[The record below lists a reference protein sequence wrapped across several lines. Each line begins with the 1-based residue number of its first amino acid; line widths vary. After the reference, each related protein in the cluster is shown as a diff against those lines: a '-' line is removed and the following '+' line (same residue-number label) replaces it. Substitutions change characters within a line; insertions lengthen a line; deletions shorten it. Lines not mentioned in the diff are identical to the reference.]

1 MFSKIRKLSQTQMI
15 VTGYL
20 SIIFIGTLLLLLPFS
35 KKAGMDTGFVD
46 TLFTATSATC
56 VTGLVVTDT
65 FQNWTLFGQ
74 LIILVLIQT
83 GGLGFM
89 TVGVLF
95 AIALRRK
102 IGLKTRGVIQES
114 VNTLQIGGI
123 VKLVK
128 RILRGT
134 LLFEGVGA
142 ALLSIR
148 FIQDYGVLRG
158 IYFGIFHSVSAFCN
172 AGFDLFGINEEYSS
186 LVAYRNDYLV
196 NIVIIFLVVIGGIG
210 FLVWDDVIEHKWRF
224 KEYRLHSKIVFM
236 ATGVLIAASSV
247 LFFVFEWNG
256 TLSDLPMSEK
266 IIASIFAAVTPRTAG
281 FNTLDL
287 AAMQG
292 PSKLLTMI
300 LMFIGGNP
308 GSTAGGIKTTTIVVL
323 IVALRSNIKKINSH
337 DIFNR
342 RLDDENIIKAILVF
356 CTNLFIAIGACL
368 IIGAIQKTDMLD
380 IGLEVFSAIGTVGL
394 STGITRELTLVSK
407 IIVIFLM
414 YCGRVGSLSFALS
427 FNTGKQVVQ
436 VKQVA
441 EKILVG

>member
-1 MFSKIRKLSQTQMI
+1 MFNKFRKLSQTQMI
-15 VTGYL
+15 VLGYIF
-20 SIIFIGTLLLLLPFS
+20 IILIGTLLLLLPVS
-35 KKAGMDTGFVD
+35 TKEGMETGFVD

-74 LIILVLIQT
+74 IVILILIQT

-95 AIALRRK
+95 AIALRKK

-128 RILRGT
+128 RILKGT
-134 LLFEGVGA
+134 LFFEGVGA
-142 ALLSIR
+142 ILLSIR
-148 FIQDYGVLRG
+148 FVQDYGLSRG
-158 IYFGIFHSVSAFCN
+158 IYFGIFHSISAFCN
-172 AGFDLFGINEEYSS
+172 AGFDLFGIREAYSS
-186 LVAYRNDYLV
+186 LVTYRDDILV
-196 NIVIIFLVVIGGIG
+196 NVVIIFLIIVGGIG
-210 FLVWDDVIEHKWRF
+210 FLVWDDVVEHKFRF
-224 KEYRLHSKIVFM
+224 KEYKLHSKIVFM
-236 ATGVLIAASSV
+236 ATAVLISVSSI
-247 LFFVFEWNG
+247 LFFIFEWNG
-256 TLSDLPMSEK
+256 TLAGLPVGEK

-287 AAMQG
+287 ASMQG

-300 LMFIGGNP
+300 LMFIGGSP

-323 IVALRSNIKKINSH
+323 FVALRSNIRKINSH

-342 RLDDENIIKAILVF
+342 RLEDENIIKAMLVF
-356 CTNLFIAIGACL
+356 CTNLFIAVTACL
-368 IIGAIQKTDMLD
+368 IIGAVQNADMLD
-380 IGLEVFSAIGTVGL
+380 VGLEVFSAIGTVGL
-394 STGITRELTLVSK
+394 STGITRDLTTISK

-441 EKILVG
+441 EKIIVG